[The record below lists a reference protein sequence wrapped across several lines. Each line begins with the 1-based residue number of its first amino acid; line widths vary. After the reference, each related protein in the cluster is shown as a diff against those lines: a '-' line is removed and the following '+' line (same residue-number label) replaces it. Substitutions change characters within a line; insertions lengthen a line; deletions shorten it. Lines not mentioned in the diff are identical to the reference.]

1 MKQIFTSS
9 LLVAGAALIIA
20 ASAMANDD
28 KTYTFKRPNGTDRM
42 HRYNTTIFT
51 HNAHEVH
58 TMRGDAILTTKSPI
72 GRVAVSPAGTSCIII
87 NNEKKGTSGALY
99 DLTRED
105 WKLAKINVKKLGQ
118 PTAACYTPDAR
129 MVLVACSETL
139 HILNARDLTP
149 VSTMK
154 LAFAPTDIMMSQNG
168 YYLAATDG
176 HRAAV
181 YNFEDQ
187 SIRKEWNEE
196 EAINSLAF
204 SDDSSDFAMLQADG
218 LLNIYDTRNF
228 RVRKTIDDLGEGL
241 ACSFHNDG
249 KYIAVAVNPNT
260 AAVINLLRDKE
271 REYIVAEEGGI
282 SDLSF
287 MTDYRKS
294 SLLAYNT
301 LKNVNVKR
309 LTSLEPAY
317 SRLLNDRVDDELN
330 EWLKMMPGESMEE
343 YSARVND
350 DTRAKRRRLIEDEIS
365 TEFAGNLAEMA
376 KISLGAYNR
385 ASGQLALEFDNMP
398 TIALDVPEA
407 DLASFED
414 PDLIEIQDARYG
426 LLNDDTFEL
435 IYAKFHNKADGKT
448 FVYDNVDR
456 KALDFIAA
464 DADMVSLDVI
474 RQQQMEEIKLQEIKK
489 KVVEEAMSRNVI
501 SDRTNITVD
510 SRVVPD
516 YNANGDKI
524 LNYQVKFTYDVDP
537 EFSASEDFAPG
548 KYHAEES
555 GAASSMLAIVK
566 QAFEGD
572 FAQYLE
578 EGKKCR
584 IKISGTADASPI
596 LRTIAYDGRY
606 GDFDQEPVFQN
617 NLLSGISV
625 SKKEGISE
633 NEQLAFL
640 RAISVHNFLHAKVD
654 KLAQM
659 QTDTQYHINVSQE
672 KGSAH
677 RRITAE
683 FTFVD
688 VFEP

>member
-9 LLVAGAALIIA
+9 LLVAGAALAIA
-20 ASAMANDD
+20 ATAMANDD
-28 KTYTFKRPNGTDRM
+28 KTYTFKRPNGTDHV
-42 HRYNTTIFT
+42 HRYNTTLYT
-51 HNAHEVH
+51 HNSHEVQ
-58 TMRGDAILTTKSPI
+58 TLRGDAILTTKKPI
-72 GRVAVSPAGTSCIII
+72 GKIAVSPAGTSCIVI
-87 NNEKKGTSGALY
+87 NNEKKGTSAGLY
-99 DLTRED
+99 DLTRTD
-105 WKLAKINVKKLGQ
+105 WKMAGINVKKLGR

-129 MVLVACSETL
+129 LVLVACGETL
-139 HILNARDLTP
+139 QILDARELKP
-149 VSTMK
+149 VSSMP
-154 LAFAPTDIMMSQNG
+154 LAFEPTDIMMSQNG
-168 YYLAATDG
+168 YFLAATDG

-181 YNFEDQ
+181 YNFEDH
-187 SIRKEWNEE
+187 SLRKEWNEE
-196 EAINSLAF
+196 EAINALAF
-204 SDDSSDFAMLQADG
+204 NDDSSDFAILQADG

-241 ACSFHNDG
+241 ACAFHADG

-260 AAVINLLRDKE
+260 AVVVNLLRDKE
-271 REYIVAEEGGI
+271 REYVVAEEGGI
-282 SDLSF
+282 SDLTF
-287 MTDYRKS
+287 MTDYRRS
-294 SLLAYNT
+294 TLLAYNT

-350 DTRAKRRRLIEDEIS
+350 ETRAKRRRLIEDEIS

-376 KISLGAYNR
+376 KISLGSYDR
-385 ASGQLALEFDNMP
+385 ASGRLALEFDNMP

-414 PDLIEIQDARYG
+414 PELLEIQDARYG

-435 IYAKFHNKADGKT
+435 IYARFHNKSDGKD
-448 FVYDNVDR
+448 FVYDNTER

-584 IKISGTADASPI
+584 IKISGTADASPV

-606 GDFDQEPVFQN
+606 GDFDQEPVYQN
-617 NLLSGISV
+617 DLLSGISV
-625 SKKEGISE
+625 SKKGGINE

-640 RAISVHNFLHAKVD
+640 RAVSVRNYLHSNVD

-659 QTDTQYHINVSQE
+659 QTDTRYHINVSEE

-688 VFEP
+688 VFEQ